1 MVTGKTVSYGC
12 CLNHDHDDLP
22 ANDDEDATDCID
34 LNFDQILILTL
45 ILPLPACAEVPRVVR
60 VFETDNCVPQSY
72 QDDYDHYYGDD
83 DCHNYDL
90 YIWTLKL
97 FFGRA
102 FFLGHLKLVTPVTA

>member
-1 MVTGKTVSYGC
+1 MVSGKTVSYGC

-34 LNFDQILILTL
+34 LNFDQILILTFYQILILTL

-72 QDDYDHYYGDD
+72 QDDD
-83 DCHNYDL
+83 HNY
-90 YIWTLKL
+90 
-97 FFGRA
+97 GE
-102 FFLGHLKLVTPVTA
+102 